1 MTRPNTEDKGTI
13 LELTASRSKP
23 AAMTRLRSPTDAAP
37 FSKVGTSQLT
47 QPGSG
52 MTMPGRSSSLK
63 LPVTRTASYRVRE
76 WVKRSNSSRTCGET
90 GRPAPET
97 LKGQIKH
104 LGGGRVAA
112 EGAEAAVCNTALV
125 PPGAERT
132 QTQTSPA
139 SSADSRV
146 TQWLDF
152 YSAAPS
158 EAGSRQTHPLPKPP
172 VPDRHHGADGDLRP
186 LPLRVPSRDNVPPS
200 RTLARKNSSG
210 KPLPTLPGQPSGA
223 RKQLETGPTVAHVK
237 LAGRDDT
244 RTLFS
249 TRYGGPIPTPDSGAG
264 GAARACKDKGKE
276 KQPDAGLDTGR
287 EEQSP
292 RRAKTHDPVR
302 HTRHERIWL
311 HLNYHGEAP
320 FLEAWGLDIADVA
333 DRLEGLSI
341 LQDLIQAE
349 RWRDRTTR
357 DNDGTAGGR

>member
-1 MTRPNTEDKGTI
+1 M
-13 LELTASRSKP
+13 
-23 AAMTRLRSPTDAAP
+23 
-37 FSKVGTSQLT
+37 
-47 QPGSG
+47 
-52 MTMPGRSSSLK
+52 
-63 LPVTRTASYRVRE
+63 
-76 WVKRSNSSRTCGET
+76 
-90 GRPAPET
+90 
-97 LKGQIKH
+97 
-104 LGGGRVAA
+104 AA

-152 YSAAPS
+152 YSAPS

-186 LPLRVPSRDNVPPS
+186 LPLRVPSRDHVPPS
-200 RTLARKNSSG
+200 TTLGRKNSNW
-210 KPLPTLPGQPSGA
+210 KPLPTLPSQPSGA
-223 RKQLETGPTVAHVK
+223 RKQLETRPPAAHVK
-237 LAGRDDT
+237 LAGRGIDKQPNAHRQQHPHNKDDM
-244 RTLFS
+244 RSFPS
-249 TRYGGPIPTPDSGAG
+249 TRYGAPIPTPDSSAE

-276 KQPDAGLDTGR
+276 KQPDAGLDTAR
-287 EEQSP
+287 EEQPSLQ
-292 RRAKTHDPVR
+292 RAKTHDPVR